1 MWVSAFPADGGCSA
15 LDGVQPEGSVRS
27 GRRACEGQ
35 LSQSQSVSLD
45 PGGCTRGNSCSSVL
59 GGGPGARGLWAR
71 TDRWPW
77 AEAGPRRWLQAEP
90 GAAPVLRS
98 ARGRGWSAQLRN
110 GDVCRLIDRRPGYGL
125 VVIVRNRARKAS
137 TTRPQWWPFPNRPGS
152 TVQAPTFPQIIAG
165 G

>member
-1 MWVSAFPADGGCSA
+1 MWVSASPADGACSG
-15 LDGVQPEGSVRS
+15 LDGVQPEASVRS

-45 PGGCTRGNSCSSVL
+45 PEGCTRGNSCSGVL

-77 AEAGPRRWLQAEP
+77 AAAGPRRWLQSEP
-90 GAAPVLRS
+90 GAVPVLRS
-98 ARGRGWSAQLRN
+98 ARGGGWSAQLQD
-110 GDVCRLIDRRPGYGL
+110 GDVCRLINRRPGYCL
-125 VVIVRNRARKAS
+125 VVIVRNGARKAS
-137 TTRPQWWPFPNRPGS
+137 TVQAQWWLFPNCPDS
-152 TVQAPTFPQIIAG
+152 TVQTPTFPQIIAG